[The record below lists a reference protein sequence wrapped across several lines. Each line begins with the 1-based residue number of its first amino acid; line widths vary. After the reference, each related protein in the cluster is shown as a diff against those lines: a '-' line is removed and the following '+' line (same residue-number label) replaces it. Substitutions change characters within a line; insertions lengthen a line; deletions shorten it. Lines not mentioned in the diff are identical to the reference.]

1 MHKQCRL
8 IPLTVLNIMHALQGW
23 GERPV
28 FGKVRCMNYN
38 GCKRKF
44 NIQAYIDGVESRI
57 KNLVK

>member
-1 MHKQCRL
+1 MQKHCML
-8 IPLTVLNIMHALQGW
+8 IPLAVLNSMPALQGW

-28 FGKVRCMNYN
+28 FGKIRCMNYN

-57 KNLVK
+57 KNLMK